1 MKKAVLGILLGLA
14 VLCQPITAH
23 AHERQCPTIIEVTQA
38 EAMELMQIAS
48 AEALSQGTAG
58 MLLVMSVIM
67 NRVESPDYPDT
78 IHEVIHQA
86 HQFYTAGMK
95 SAELTPDVH
104 MALAQLEMG
113 CKYPEIVAFERTDNN
128 VLDVYFSEA
137 FDYGAH
143 TFYTSKIN

>member
-1 MKKAVLGILLGLA
+1 MKKAVLGIFLGA
-14 VLCQPITAH
+14 AILCQPITAH

-38 EAMELMQIAS
+38 EAVELMQIAS
-48 AEALSQGTAG
+48 AEALSQGTPG
-58 MLLVMSVIM
+58 MLLVMSVVM
-67 NRVESPDYPDT
+67 NRVDSPDYPDT

-113 CKYPEIVAFERTDNN
+113 CKYPEIVAFERSESNS
-128 VLDVYFSEA
+128 LDVYYDEA
-137 FDYGAH
+137 FDFKDH
-143 TFYTSKIN
+143 TFYTVKH

>member
-38 EAMELMQIAS
+38 EAVELMQIAS
-48 AEALSQGTAG
+48 AEALDQGTPG
-58 MLLVMSVIM
+58 MLLVMSVVM
-67 NRVESPDYPDT
+67 NRVASPDYPDT
-78 IHEVIHQA
+78 IHDVIHQD

-113 CKYPEIVAFERTDNN
+113 CLYPEIVAFERLENN
-128 VLDVYFSEA
+128 SLDVYYDEA
-137 FDYGAH
+137 FDFKDH
-143 TFYTSKIN
+143 TFYTVKH

>member
-38 EAMELMQIAS
+38 EAVELMQIAS

-86 HQFYTAGMK
+86 HQFYTAGME

-113 CKYPEIVAFERTDNN
+113 CKYPEIVAFERSENN
-128 VLDVYFSEA
+128 SLDIYYDEA
-137 FDYGAH
+137 FTFLDH
-143 TFYTSKIN
+143 SFYTVKH